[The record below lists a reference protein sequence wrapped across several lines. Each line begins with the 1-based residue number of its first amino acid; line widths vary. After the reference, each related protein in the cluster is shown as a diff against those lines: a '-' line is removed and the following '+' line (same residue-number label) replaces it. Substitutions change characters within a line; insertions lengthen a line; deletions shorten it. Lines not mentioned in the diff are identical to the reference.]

1 MRHPALRLN
10 PSLQKDRVP
19 PRPLLWEKRTPPPL
33 TERLEDVGGGLVDV
47 VGVRLVA
54 LGVVL
59 HPLALL
65 LVAGLA
71 AVASPPVVALGNVHA
86 DVHSVVTCQE
96 EATGRVGGG
105 GTEGAAGQITL
116 ETGNYINPKGH

>member
-1 MRHPALRLN
+1 M
-10 PSLQKDRVP
+10 
-19 PRPLLWEKRTPPPL
+19 
-33 TERLEDVGGGLVDV
+33 
-47 VGVRLVA
+47 
-54 LGVVL
+54 L

-86 DVHSVVTCQE
+86 DVHSVVTCQDM
-96 EATGRVGGG
+96 ATGRVGEGRGG
-105 GTEGAAGQITL
+105 ATGQIML